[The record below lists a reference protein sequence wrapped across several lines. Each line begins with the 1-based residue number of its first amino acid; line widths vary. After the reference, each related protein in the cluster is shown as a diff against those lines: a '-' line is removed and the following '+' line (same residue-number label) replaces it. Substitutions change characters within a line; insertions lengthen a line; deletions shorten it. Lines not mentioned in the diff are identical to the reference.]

1 MTARPEKR
9 NPGMKP
15 REFARRYG
23 LSDNSVYRGCRD
35 GSIPSVRVGN
45 RYVILWEKWEM
56 KAEAPVINSGQSASD
71 VSSTDEDV

>member
-1 MTARPEKR
+1 MTARSEQQ

-15 REFARRYG
+15 REFARKYG

-35 GSIPSVRVGN
+35 GSIPSIRVGN

-56 KAEAPVINSGQSASD
+56 KADSPVINSGQSAANVLSMY
-71 VSSTDEDV
+71 EDA